1 MSGTNE
7 WSTEEVCKKLKAELE
22 LDDAETYIL
31 DRIRENK
38 ITGSTLSEITLA
50 DCKELCPDNVSAVRL
65 KTCINKF
72 VDAEEQ
78 APEQELVLTM
88 KGLHQTLNEKLQEF
102 QSNYAQL
109 RLDLLEIVKRNT
121 VSGIGMASSQSNQVP
136 QQGPQSS
143 SQDYFDRT
151 PHHHSSHTPS
161 SPKFRSNS
169 NPGVTSQAGGTRNV
183 SSPHTS
189 TTPGSAGGPPGGA
202 PAAPSSEPMKQLRAS
217 KEDSCEK
224 VLRNAMKRHNLNE
237 ADWRQHVLVICYG
250 DQERVLELDEKPV
263 QIFKSLKQ
271 QGLHPAIMLRQK
283 GDFEEV
289 GEMAAPPGGRL

>member
-7 WSTEEVCKKLKAELE
+7 WSTEEVCKKVKAELG
-22 LDDAETYIL
+22 LTDGDTFIL

-50 DCKELCPDNVSAVRL
+50 DCKELCPDSISAVRL

-72 VDAEEQ
+72 VDTEEQ

-109 RLDLLEIVKRNT
+109 RLDLLEIVKRN
-121 VSGIGMASSQSNQVP
+121 SGSGSGSSQSS
-136 QQGPQSS
+136 QQLQHQPS
-143 SQDYFDRT
+143 SQDYFDRA
-151 PHHHSSHTPS
+151 PHHSSHTPS
-161 SPKFRSNS
+161 SPKYRSNS
-169 NPGVTSQAGGTRNV
+169 NPGLPPQSSSTRNV
-183 SSPHTS
+183 SSSHIA
-189 TTPGSAGGPPGGA
+189 TTPGSANTPGGA
-202 PAAPSSEPMKQLRAS
+202 GVSSAPSSEPMKQLRAS

-237 ADWRQHVLVICYG
+237 TDWRQHVLVICYG
-250 DQERVLELDEKPV
+250 DQERVLDLDEKPV

-289 GEMAAPPGGRL
+289 GEMAATPGGRL